1 MSLQI
6 GQLATELLH
15 IIFSNLDL
23 STLRNCRLVQRLGR
37 EIGNE
42 HFLPA
47 ICTNNLAEL
56 SGMNFARN
64 DVVMGHVRSITFMK
78 NELEEWRDQSTV
90 SEAHGLALLGQGLA
104 TSHCSN
110 TILNPFKRLE
120 KLAILDGRP
129 FPTLD

>member
-1 MSLQI
+1 
-6 GQLATELLH
+6 
-15 IIFSNLDL
+15 
-23 STLRNCRLVQRLGR
+23 LVQRLGR

-78 NELEEWRDQSTV
+78 NELENGAIKVLYRKRV
-90 SEAHGLALLGQGLA
+90 AL
-104 TSHCSN
+104 HCSDKD
-110 TILNPFKRLE
+110 LRLRT
-120 KLAILDGRP
+120 AA
-129 FPTLD
+129 TLS